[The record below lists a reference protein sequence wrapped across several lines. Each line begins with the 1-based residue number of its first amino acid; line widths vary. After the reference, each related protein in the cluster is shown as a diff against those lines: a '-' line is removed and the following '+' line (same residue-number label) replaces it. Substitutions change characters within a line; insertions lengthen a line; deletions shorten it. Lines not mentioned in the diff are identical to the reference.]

1 MLLDALRARAGGFL
15 GAASLPRHLRR
26 RATSHNPRNR
36 RAKRPNAKR
45 AKRVDDAGFATG
57 PSADDSPTFATRNPP
72 RTVKSSRYRFAI
84 ESVPEVRWCRRARRR
99 PERVRLA
106 NRERLVLANAA
117 SSAETRLGET
127 KTSSREEEE
136 GFETSEE
143 VFRFG
148 FGLAGSE
155 RADRRTSTH
164 WRRLETHAWHAKR
177 FAVAYRWGWALPLGA
192 PGKGRGW
199 RETMRRAAEDCV
211 AHDASYH
218 AAFVVRFFGPRER
231 RLNENE
237 TNVKKPGG
245 SQPATDLR
253 SASPLDTARAFV
265 ETLAALK
272 KKHESGVRETDFLRT
287 NKYVAATA
295 TRVRSAAFAAGSVA
309 VDATLEDTSGVAV
322 SPATFVL
329 ARREKNVFTKNI

>member
-1 MLLDALRARAGGFL
+1 VLLDALRARAGGFL

-218 AAFVVRFFGPRER
+218 AAFVVRFFGPRETLR
-231 RLNENE
+231 MYANVNE
-237 TNVKKPGG
+237 PGG
-245 SQPATDLR
+245 SSATDPR
-253 SASPLDTARAFV
+253 RASPLDTARAFV
-265 ETLAALK
+265 ETLA
-272 KKHESGVRETDFLRT
+272 GLR
-287 NKYVAATA
+287 K
-295 TRVRSAAFAAGSVA
+295 TRVRGSRNGTGRGDGDARSVGGVRRRCRRRRRDAGGHIRRRGV
-309 VDATLEDTSGVAV
+309 SGDVRV
-322 SPATFVL
+322 GET
-329 ARREKNVFTKNI
+329 RR